1 MKQQIL
7 NHVSAAN
14 IDNFMTSAGEFTTS
28 KEELVTSL
36 SGFCNGAGAD
46 VNGLNPA
53 TVASAFETS
62 LSGVDDLT
70 TNSTWTAIDVDL
82 TDIETLLQRMVNFLG
97 RVDGP
102 STLWFIVEMAWVGI
116 MVFFCLYLLF
126 CAWKSGKEGYQFVG
140 EDRPTCYTNF
150 LNYIATPLF
159 AVFLAFAWF
168 NASALFTSHVANAD
182 YCYGEIVTGKTILNI
197 LVENGY
203 AETTDA
209 YHMADEFLHVSVTV
223 L

>member
-1 MKQQIL
+1 M
-7 NHVSAAN
+7 SAAN

-28 KEELVTSL
+28 KEDLVTSL
-36 SGFCNGAGAD
+36 SGFCDGIGVD

-53 TVASAFETS
+53 TVSSAFETS
-62 LSGVDDLT
+62 LSGVDNLK
-70 TNSTWTAIDVDL
+70 TNGTWTALEVDL
-82 TDIETLLQRMVNFLG
+82 TDIETLLERLVTFLG

-102 STLWFIVEMAWVGI
+102 STLWFILEMTWVGT
-116 MVFFCLYLLF
+116 MVFFCFYMLF
-126 CAWKSGKEGYQFVG
+126 CAWKSGQDGYQFVG
-140 EDRPTCYTNF
+140 EDRPTCYTNC

-159 AVFLAFAWF
+159 AIFLAFAWF
-168 NASALFTSHVANAD
+168 NVSTLLTSHVANAD

-209 YHMADEFLHVSVTV
+209 YLMTDEFLHVSVIVFEFCCST
-223 L
+223 